1 MFGVRPICGSVV
13 AFCTWFTSGI
23 RFYCGVLCSITPA
36 VCLLTNRTACGMLR
50 FYSAGSR
57 SPFARS
63 RDVGAVIC
71 LGWFTSGLYV
81 SLWRSRRDCRGHG
94 GCGERGYGG
103 LAARPLCSFAQPHW
117 LCCAF
122 RGEYAGA
129 ARPRLRQRVFDSL
142 DSLHA
147 AAGLCWCKY
156 SSLQKAQ
163 VPQSAHPRAQNPGTW
178 KDLTGFNLWPVRSG
192 CIAII
197 STRTIG
203 DLPDSDLWSGRSC
216 IIARQQVSAGTAGRT
231 AVSPRG
237 PTASARPAFCGRG
250 CAARSRCCR
259 SPRR

>member
-1 MFGVRPICGSVV
+1 MEAGQVLLFTGGVSCGSAAVCRRCGLPLRLCRGDLPRCV
-13 AFCTWFTSGI
+13 PSAMQFCRGACLRFTSDI

-71 LGWFTSGLYV
+71 LGWFTSGLDV
-81 SLWRSRRDCRGHG
+81 FLWRSRRDCRGHG

-147 AAGLCWCKY
+147 AAGLCWCGFAAPSPGYTERPDRLQFMAGQVGLY
-156 SSLQKAQ
+156 SDHINML
-163 VPQSAHPRAQNPGTW
+163 
-178 KDLTGFNLWPVRSG
+178 
-192 CIAII
+192 
-197 STRTIG
+197 
-203 DLPDSDLWSGRSC
+203 
-216 IIARQQVSAGTAGRT
+216 
-231 AVSPRG
+231 
-237 PTASARPAFCGRG
+237 
-250 CAARSRCCR
+250 
-259 SPRR
+259 